1 MALWGSMVVK
11 LYDTSCVQCVIFQQ
25 QGGGAYGKLPKK
37 ISARLARTCSLGTQ
51 GRRADY
57 RPTLD
62 EASVKLL
69 RVELLPAEGLPTRPM
84 RGSRGMA
91 SKERD
96 LSTGGLSMY
105 YNAGPPGWAIR
116 SRTNARRI
124 SEDLSAACLL
134 QCTMM
139 RCFGWLGLSLWRGEL
154 KRVCD
159 VTRNFHFWIR
169 DKIDTVGSGGGGS
182 TPPALSV
189 AARLAVGSTWPSS
202 ICQED
207 AV

>member
-25 QGGGAYGKLPKK
+25 QEGGGGGEEGAYGKLPKK
-37 ISARLARTCSLGTQ
+37 ISARLARACSLGTQ

-96 LSTGGLSMY
+96 LSTGGPSMY

-124 SEDLSAACLL
+124 SEDLSVACSL

-139 RCFGWLGLSLWRGEL
+139 RCFGWLVYL
-154 KRVCD
+154 
-159 VTRNFHFWIR
+159 F
-169 DKIDTVGSGGGGS
+169 GG
-182 TPPALSV
+182 V
-189 AARLAVGSTWPSS
+189 N
-202 ICQED
+202 
-207 AV
+207 